1 MTSSARPALP
11 HDIAA
16 WSIAG
21 FLLLLALFLHL
32 LPALFAGL
40 LVYELVHVIA
50 PRLRIGK
57 RGKVAA
63 VAILATLIVAALS
76 LALFGAVSFF
86 RSDAGSPTGLLQK
99 MAEIIDGSRTHL
111 PGWVLDYLPSDPEEL
126 RMAL

>member
-1 MTSSARPALP
+1 MDGRGFARIVAVPAASWLESGYGDTVPASASHKNDPVPPRHETSLP

-63 VAILATLIVAALS
+63 V
-76 LALFGAVSFF
+76 
-86 RSDAGSPTGLLQK
+86 
-99 MAEIIDGSRTHL
+99 
-111 PGWVLDYLPSDPEEL
+111 
-126 RMAL
+126 

>member
-1 MTSSARPALP
+1 MVTRPSLP

-21 FLLLLALFLHL
+21 LLLLLALLLHL
-32 LPALFAGL
+32 LPALLAGL

-50 PRLRIGK
+50 PRLRIGQ

-63 VAILATLIVAALS
+63 VAILATLIVAVLS
-76 LALFGAVSFF
+76 LAFFGAVSFF
-86 RSDAGSPTGLLQK
+86 RSDTGSVTALLQK

-111 PGWVLDYLPSDPEEL
+111 PGWVLDYLPSDPE
-126 RMAL
+126 